1 MGKNA
6 KPRKKIILLKKI
18 KNYTDKILKKLL
30 SILFIIYLPFNSF
43 AQQLPDDGLMKCTV
57 KSQVILAIKDGAST
71 QYSGKRNGV
80 NVGDILLFRYEAN
93 DEGELLVKLSNDKNT
108 VFFWYYEPDRESS
121 YYSDSEASGR
131 YKTFNNSG
139 HHSFNLWDWK
149 MMFKTHDGH
158 QQLYLSKNNNKA
170 WDGMFTEVD
179 HKNTFVLALDCRQKR
194 PRIKEI
200 IEYFWNYS
208 KDL

>member
-1 MGKNA
+1 M
-6 KPRKKIILLKKI
+6 
-18 KNYTDKILKKLL
+18 KKLL

-131 YKTFNNSG
+131 YKTFNNSRWRY
-139 HHSFNLWDWK
+139 N
-149 MMFKTHDGH
+149 
-158 QQLYLSKNNNKA
+158 
-170 WDGMFTEVD
+170 
-179 HKNTFVLALDCRQKR
+179 
-194 PRIKEI
+194 
-200 IEYFWNYS
+200 YFA
-208 KDL
+208 